1 MGTKTI
7 YECDICHTEK
17 KDSNHWYLGRIQDMF
32 SEAENQSFHMLQI
45 VPFDLSMAHNWI
57 ILCGEA
63 CVHKFISQNL
73 ATLHPPKEAP
83 IEDHYREV
91 GLG

>member
-1 MGTKTI
+1 MGIKTS

-17 KDSNHWYLGRIQDMF
+17 KDSNNWYMVSVESCILIW
-32 SEAENQSFHMLQI
+32 
-45 VPFDLSMAHNWI
+45 PFKQNKLDNKV

-73 ATLHPPKEAP
+73 ATLHPPKEP
-83 IEDHYREV
+83 VIEDHYREV